1 MVEYETLGLVL
12 GVVGVVSFQIKIVQD
27 RLKEEITKAEKIH
40 KELCDKIHE
49 HLNKCCSGGC
59 NHD

>member
-27 RLKEEITKAEKIH
+27 RLKEEISKAEKVH
-40 KELCDKIHE
+40 EKLCDKINE
-49 HLNKCCSGGC
+49 HLNKCKCGGC
-59 NHD
+59 SCE